1 MKLNL
6 NHFKI
11 CLIFSLIIY
20 TTSKAPPYH
29 EPKHQINPSKPE
41 LIIINN
47 TNPLSPKKRLQ
58 ESEPSISIQNSSA
71 TIHFFDEYQTIEHKI
86 ILLPK
91 NLQGNNCFKGYSFPV
106 TGTTLKDISSSC
118 EIINKSSKKECT
130 ATYKQETNKIIFS
143 FKGNLCTGDT
153 LTLYYKYNEMKNTKE
168 ILYKVETVVIPIVSD
183 AIFCD
188 YTYIIPEGF
197 INLGLKN
204 NILTKKSNTTYTYYG
219 QCPTETKTDQI
230 RYSPEKVYWNANTEI
245 SLEYPTKFTSEVIF
259 IFPRYYLGGKIKN
272 KIYQLSSL
280 ENDIYKESNYIYDYT
295 KYKFQVYSVNKKK
308 VGVKLITNFTN
319 NLNEVF
325 SIYFPDS
332 YYKIDT
338 STIDKEIIDK
348 ANEIIKEKSDKPNYY
363 KLGNFVNSYMTYD
376 TSYAGKE
383 LTLKEIYEG
392 KKGVCEH
399 YTLLYN
405 AMLNAIGIKTL
416 YLSGWAFSKSETSG
430 NKETGG
436 HAWTAAL
443 IDNKWKELDAT
454 WGLFEGVPAGH
465 VLKNFGDD
473 KYYTSYSAIGLDK
486 SKFYF
491 YQNFNINMI
500 EYSQESE
507 NPNSGKEKENINK
520 TEEIDY
526 EEEEETNEKE
536 NNKEKEKE
544 KEDIKEKEKEIIK
557 EKTENPK
564 TDKEID
570 DNKEKEKAKETD
582 EDEDIRKIILNNRS
596 QSLYQKLFLVNL
608 IILYFDLLF

>member
-6 NHFKI
+6 NLFKF
-11 CLIFSLIIY
+11 CLIFSLIIF
-20 TTSKAPPYH
+20 TTNKAPPYY

-106 TGTTLKDISSSC
+106 TGTALKDISSSC

-219 QCPTETKTDQI
+219 QCPTETKSDQI
-230 RYSPEKVYWNANTEI
+230 RYSPEKVFWNANTEV

-259 IFPRYYLGGKIKN
+259 IFPRYYIGGKIKN
-272 KIYQLSSL
+272 KIYKLSSL
-280 ENDIYKESNYIYDYT
+280 ENVIYKEANYIYDYT
-295 KYKFQVYSVNKKK
+295 KYKFQIYSVNKKK

-465 VLKNFGDD
+465 VMKIFNEDIYSYLCSDGNKNQVYF
-473 KYYTSYSAIGLDK
+473 KQNNNIKAI
-486 SKFYF
+486 F
-491 YQNFNINMI
+491 I
-500 EYSQESE
+500 E
-507 NPNSGKEKENINK
+507 N
-520 TEEIDY
+520 TEEKK
-526 EEEEETNEKE
+526 NEDTTIESTKSNE
-536 NNKEKEKE
+536 N
-544 KEDIKEKEKEIIK
+544 
-557 EKTENPK
+557 
-564 TDKEID
+564 
-570 DNKEKEKAKETD
+570 
-582 EDEDIRKIILNNRS
+582 EDELDDDDDVQIIVRN
-596 QSLYQKLFLVNL
+596 YFVFQKPSLFLF
-608 IILYFDLLF
+608 ILFCFSLFI